1 MLRAASAY
9 FAQVGGTSRL
19 RGNRPDPETVM
30 NFVDAH
36 DFSVG
41 LVLRVL
47 GVAAS
52 TYYGWRTA
60 RRTPSRRAR
69 EDAVLLRLIDEI
81 RSEHEFAATY
91 GSARVWL
98 ANASKRRLS
107 LRQCTL
113 HVHDIPQHHIA

>member
-1 MLRAASAY
+1 VLRAASAY
-9 FAQVGGTSRL
+9 FAQAGVAPAGGESA
-19 RGNRPDPETVM
+19 DPETVM

-91 GSARVWL
+91 GSPRVWL

-113 HVHDIPQHHIA
+113 HVHDTPQHHIA

>member
-1 MLRAASAY
+1 
-9 FAQVGGTSRL
+9 
-19 RGNRPDPETVM
+19 M

-91 GSARVWL
+91 GSPRV
-98 ANASKRRLS
+98 AGE
-107 LRQCTL
+107 RQQTSIIVEA
-113 HVHDIPQHHIA
+113 VHPSRSRHTSAPHCVNY